1 MNIMIINDTHLGVK
15 RQTGTTQYSRQ
26 LLQEYMFALFDQ
38 LLTETKGRDLLIL
51 GDLFDGFNVAKS
63 VEIKVFAML
72 KQWADNNQGNTLYL
86 VAGNHDLSTDS
97 ANISSFE
104 NLCVYLRE
112 VLKDRVVEI
121 RGGYYRN
128 GSTAVVP
135 HMPNQKLF
143 DAELDELLAS
153 DGIEYV
159 LLHCNYDNHF
169 AKEAD
174 HSLNVSAERA
184 AEFAAKGIQ
193 LVFAHEHK
201 PRDVGNCR
209 IIGNQIPS
217 SIADCLDND
226 IKRYATLGE
235 DGLTYH
241 TFGLV
246 NDIYREIDWKDV
258 HRSIYKPFVRV
269 TGTAEFHEAAEVLE
283 VLSEA
288 RKLHPSA
295 YVIGNAVKVGNVSFE
310 SDTPDVLESIDIYKM
325 VTDGVPRELSDRL
338 DEVMNYYD

>member
-1 MNIMIINDTHLGVK
+1 MNILIINDTHLGVK

-26 LLQEYMFALFDQ
+26 LLQEYMFDLFAE
-38 LLTETKGRDLLIL
+38 LLNATEGRDLLIL
-51 GDLFDGFNVAKS
+51 GDLFDSFNVAKA
-63 VEIKVFAML
+63 VEIKVFSML
-72 KQWADNNQGNTLYL
+72 KQWADGNPDNTLYL

-112 VLKDRVVEI
+112 VVEDRVVEI

-128 GSTAVVP
+128 GSVAVVP
-135 HMPNQKLF
+135 HMPNQELF

-153 DGIEYV
+153 DGIRYV

-226 IKRYATLGE
+226 IKRYATL
-235 DGLTYH
+235 DDNGLSYH
-241 TFGLV
+241 TFSFV
-246 NDIYREIDWKDV
+246 NHFYREIDWRDV
-258 HRSIYKPFVRV
+258 HRSTYKLFMRV

-283 VLSEA
+283 ALSEI
-288 RKLHPSA
+288 RKLHPGA

-310 SDTPDVLESIDIYKM
+310 SDTSDVLEGINIYKM
-325 VTDGVPRELSDRL
+325 VTDGVPKELSARL
-338 DEVMNYYD
+338 EEVTSYYD

>member
-26 LLQEYMFALFDQ
+26 LLQEYMFASFDE
-38 LLTETKGRDLLIL
+38 LLAETKGRDLLIL
-51 GDLFDGFNVAKS
+51 GDLFDSFNVSKE
-63 VEIKVFAML
+63 VEIKTFLLL
-72 KQWADNNQGNTLYL
+72 KQWAEGNPDNTLYL
-86 VAGNHDLSTDS
+86 VAGNHDLSTNS
-97 ANISSFE
+97 SNISSFE

-112 VLKDRVVEI
+112 VINGRMVEI

-128 GSTAVVP
+128 GSVAVVP
-135 HMPNQKLF
+135 HMPNQELF

-153 DGIEYV
+153 DGIEHI

-201 PRDVGNCR
+201 PRDAGNCR

-226 IKRYATLGE
+226 IKRYATL
-235 DGLTYH
+235 DDNGLSYH
-241 TFGLV
+241 TFSLV
-246 NDIYREIDWKDV
+246 NAVYGETDWRDV
-258 HRSIYKPFVRV
+258 QRSTYKLFMRV

-283 VLSEA
+283 ALSEV

-310 SDTPDVLESIDIYKM
+310 SDAPDVLDNINICKM
-325 VTDGVPRELSDRL
+325 LAEDVPKELSDRL
-338 DEVMNYYD
+338 EKVMGYHD

>member
-1 MNIMIINDTHLGVK
+1 MNIMIINDTHLGVR

-26 LLQEYMFALFDQ
+26 LLQEYMFASFDQ
-38 LLTETKGRDLLIL
+38 LLSETEGRDLLIL
-51 GDLFDGFNVAKS
+51 GDLFDSFNVSKA
-63 VEIKVFAML
+63 VEIKVFSML
-72 KQWADNNQGNTLYL
+72 KQWADGNPDNTVYL
-86 VAGNHDLSTDS
+86 VAGNHDLSS
-97 ANISSFE
+97 NSSNISSFE

-112 VLKDRVVEI
+112 VLKDRMVEI

-128 GSTAVVP
+128 GNVAVVP
-135 HMPNQKLF
+135 HMPNQELF
-143 DAELDELLAS
+143 DKELDELLAS

-174 HSLNVSAERA
+174 HSLNVSAEL
-184 AEFAAKGIQ
+184 AEKFGNKGVQ

-201 PRDVGNCR
+201 PRDTGNCR

-217 SIADCLDND
+217 SIADCLDNNL
-226 IKRYATLGE
+226 KRYATLDA
-235 DGLTYH
+235 DGLSYH
-241 TFGLV
+241 TFSLMASV
-246 NDIYREIDWKDV
+246 YSETDWRDV
-258 HRSIYKPFVRV
+258 QNSTYKPFMRV

-283 VLSEA
+283 ALSEI

-310 SDTPDVLESIDIYKM
+310 SDAPDVLDNINIYKM
-325 VTDGVPRELSDRL
+325 LTDGVPKELSDRL
-338 DEVMNYYD
+338 EKVMGYYD